1 MIEKNQKS
9 TFKKIQATQICNVKL
24 ERYFNF
30 QSGSRGGLDHNLTIL
45 FTTHYASMGLVY
57 LPEFT
62 IKKQPI
68 VDKYTSLI

>member
-1 MIEKNQKS
+1 MIENNPKN
-9 TFKKIQATQICNVKL
+9 TFKKIQAIQICNVKL
-24 ERYFNF
+24 ESYFNF

-62 IKKQPI
+62 IKNNQ
-68 VDKYTSLI
+68 V